1 MKRSFLVLTLI
12 LMWIG
17 LVFYFSSQPP
27 DVSGRQSGNVYKF
40 LKKVDNVLDFTQTRW
55 YKNLR
60 SLLEKWW
67 FPDKKPTGEDL
78 VRKSA
83 HFGLYF
89 IMGILSFTFSYTYLR
104 KYVFSILLGVSL
116 PTLIAVLDEYNQIF
130 HNRGSSLYDV
140 FIDMNGAL
148 FGVVIALLI
157 LVVGRLI
164 TRTYN
169 VHRGER

>member
-60 SLLEKWW
+60 SLLENGGSLTRSQRGK
-67 FPDKKPTGEDL
+67 
-78 VRKSA
+78 
-83 HFGLYF
+83 
-89 IMGILSFTFSYTYLR
+89 ILSENQPILDFTL
-104 KYVFSILLGVSL
+104 
-116 PTLIAVLDEYNQIF
+116 
-130 HNRGSSLYDV
+130 
-140 FIDMNGAL
+140 
-148 FGVVIALLI
+148 
-157 LVVGRLI
+157 
-164 TRTYN
+164 
-169 VHRGER
+169 

>member
-1 MKRSFLVLTLI
+1 MKRSFLILI
-12 LMWIG
+12 LILIWIG

-55 YKNLR
+55 YRNLR

-104 KYVFSILLGVSL
+104 KYVFSILMGVSL
-116 PTLIAVLDEYNQIF
+116 PTLIAVLDEYNQSF
-130 HNRGSSLYDV
+130 RGRGASLYDV
-140 FIDMNGAL
+140 IVDMNGAVIGTVLIFL
-148 FGVVIALLI
+148 FLLTLKLFKRRGLRRRI
-157 LVVGRLI
+157 L
-164 TRTYN
+164 
-169 VHRGER
+169 